1 GRLRGELEDLAF
13 KHLHPEDYNAL
24 AEQLEQRRPEHEA
37 FLNRV
42 KARIEEKLTEAEIPF
57 VRVEGRVKRLYSIW
71 KKLKR
76 QRADLDQ
83 VYD

>member
-1 GRLRGELEDLAF
+1 LPPEKRQRIAQETLDIYAPIAHRLGMGRLRGELEDLAF

-42 KARIEEKLTEAEIPF
+42 KARIEEKLT
-57 VRVEGRVKRLYSIW
+57 
-71 KKLKR
+71 
-76 QRADLDQ
+76 
-83 VYD
+83 